1 MEGSVTNIV
10 RILGRDAEVK
20 HALMMLCS
28 ISPNYLITK
37 AISKELGYTLEDNS
51 WELINWDKDNLPYDF
66 KLLSNGS
73 IKFKTYDDSPYDALL
88 SLSEYNPNVY
98 ITVYYAE
105 DDFGFG
111 TGIYKFIEGE
121 EIDYYAPNNATK
133 EAAELSLSII
143 DDDYYIFQ
151 YINDLEEEELQDGIN
166 GSDEVINTLIVHIYK
181 NKILTDLYPIELQE
195 YLLNLAIEE
204 EDYEYAAELKKVLDS
219 AY

>member
-1 MEGSVTNIV
+1 MEGSVINIV
-10 RILGRDAEVK
+10 RIVGRDAEVK

-28 ISPNYLITK
+28 INPNHLITK
-37 AISKELGYTLEDNS
+37 AISKELNYTLEDNS
-51 WELINWDKDNLPYDF
+51 WELINWDKDNVPFDF
-66 KLLSNGS
+66 KLVTNSS
-73 IKFKTYDDSPYDALL
+73 IKFKTHGDSPYDTLL
-88 SLSEYNPNVY
+88 MLSEYNPNVY
-98 ITVYYAE
+98 ITVYYTE
-105 DDFGFG
+105 EDFGVSA
-111 TGIYKFIEGE
+111 GIYKFIEGE
-121 EIDYYAPNNATK
+121 EIDYYSPKSCTK
-133 EAAELSLSII
+133 EATELSLSII
-143 DDDYYIFQ
+143 DDDSYLFT